1 MQIITN
7 LRVHKLTLTSKLVI
21 NIVNKIFQAFLTLQ
35 KSQGKAKFVY
45 IFRIE
50 VLLETIACEGAMFRS
65 FNCSYLKSDTCSKY
79 RNSCRILYTKIA
91 VLSC

>member
-1 MQIITN
+1 M
-7 LRVHKLTLTSKLVI
+7 TLASTLVI

-50 VLLETIACEGAMFRS
+50 VLLETITLARAQCF
-65 FNCSYLKSDTCSKY
+65 K
-79 RNSCRILYTKIA
+79 
-91 VLSC
+91 VLIVLT